1 MKFIYAVTYLYLA
14 GLLLILPNF
23 TYAFEASSKEVLE
36 GHKLIDHWNI
46 GKAEL
51 FTNSLLGKYPESGDA
66 HFLKARVEFLKG
78 NHTNAVKI
86 LKQVADSHSEVRAFK
101 NLVYTTHEETKLFI
115 TKESKHFIYRFKK
128 GPDEIL
134 VHYAAK
140 VLEKSYEVLGNLF
153 DYYPKEKVLIEF
165 YPNKESFSKISP
177 LTLKDITTSGTVALC
192 KYNRI
197 MIISPG
203 SLIRGYNWMDTLSHE
218 YIHYILS
225 KKSRNNLPLWMHEG
239 IAKYFEAR
247 WRNEKLYLTPI
258 METML
263 ASGLK
268 KNYLIKLDEMM
279 PSLAKLKTPEDVQL
293 AYAEVSSMIE
303 YLIQN
308 YGDEVIS
315 NLLKKLAKNYPFDLA
330 VVSILGT
337 NLNIF
342 QDNWENFV
350 REKNLQTI
358 PGLKA
363 PGIQFKTDQSTNEQK
378 KQYSAIEN
386 QKSRDHALLGDILK
400 SKEFYKAA
408 IIEYQ
413 RAISEYQGFSPILI
427 NKLAKAHFITKE
439 FNKAET
445 ILRKSLHY
453 YPMFHSTL
461 VSMGELYF
469 NTGNIEKS
477 RNFYEQAIQIN
488 PFNPFVHMRLI
499 AIYKKLEKKEEEELQ
514 AKLFRYIEQQSNY

>member
-1 MKFIYAVTYLYLA
+1 MKSTYAVTYLYLA
-14 GLLLILPNF
+14 GLLLTLPNF

-36 GHKLIDHWNI
+36 GHKLIDDWNI

-218 YIHYILS
+218 YIHYIIS
-225 KKSRNNLPLWMHEG
+225 KKSHNNLPLWMHEG

-363 PGIQFKTDQSTNEQK
+363 PGIEFKTDQSTNEQK

-427 NKLAKAHFITKE
+427 NKLAKTHFITKE

-488 PFNPFVHMRLI
+488 PFNPFVHMRLV

>member
-1 MKFIYAVTYLYLA
+1 MKSIYAVTYFYLT

-23 TYAFEASSKEVLE
+23 TYAFETTPKEVLE
-36 GHKLIDHWNI
+36 GHKLIDDWNI
-46 GKAEL
+46 EKAE
-51 FTNSLLGKYPESGDA
+51 FFSNNLLGKYPKSGDA

-78 NHTNAVKI
+78 NHAHAVKI
-86 LKQVADSHSEVRAFK
+86 LKQVADNHSEVRTFK
-101 NLVYTTHEETKLFI
+101 KLVYTTHEETKLFI
-115 TKESKHFIYRFKK
+115 TRESKHFIYRFKK

-153 DYYPKEKVLIEF
+153 DYYPKKKVLIEF

-197 MIISPG
+197 MMISPG

-218 YIHYILS
+218 YIHYIIS
-225 KKSRNNLPLWMHEG
+225 KKSHNNLPLWMHEG

-268 KNYLIKLDEMM
+268 KNYLIKLNDMM
-279 PSLAKLKTPEDVQL
+279 PSLAKLKTAEDVQL

-303 YLIQN
+303 YLTQT
-308 YGDEVIS
+308 YGDEMIP
-315 NLLKKLAKNYPFDLA
+315 NLLNKLAKNYPFDLTIT
-330 VVSILGT
+330 SILGT

-342 QDNWENFV
+342 QDNWEKFV

-358 PGLKA
+358 PRLKA
-363 PGIQFKTDQSTNEQK
+363 PGVQFKMDQSTNEPQK
-378 KQYSAIEN
+378 KYSDIEN
-386 QKSRDHALLGDILK
+386 KKSRDHVLLGDILK

-413 RAISEYQGFSPILI
+413 RAMSEYQGFSPIFI
-427 NKLAKAHFITKE
+427 NKLAKTHFITKE

-445 ILRKSLHY
+445 ILKKSLNY

-477 RNFYEQAIQIN
+477 RDFYERAIQIN
-488 PFNPFVHMRLI
+488 PFNPYVHTRLI
-499 AIYKKLEKKEEEELQ
+499 TIYKKLENKKEEELQ
-514 AKLFRYIEQQSNY
+514 KKLFKYIDR